1 MGMEI
6 RLLGKPAISDAGG
19 QLQAVRGYQAWALL
33 ARVLMSA
40 RPLSRQDLAAE
51 LFPETADPLG
61 SLRWCLASLRKA
73 LDCAQ
78 ALCGDPVQGL
88 LPADTRLDIHALES
102 AEFDIE
108 SAGALLEGIEPRCSP
123 AFSTW
128 LLVERERIASRIDAR
143 ICQEV
148 QRAVAVADHARAI
161 RLAQWGTRRSPFDEG
176 MHILLVKSLASA
188 GRFDAASEHVLA
200 TEKLF
205 ATELGDTPSP
215 ALRSAARRTVSSPSL
230 GVSPRAVVG
239 SLLEY
244 GLAALSAGAAEAGV
258 DCLRRA
264 VAEAEHCHDAQLQAR
279 ALVELGSA
287 LVHSV
292 RGYDNEG
299 ALVLGQAVEAA
310 QRCGAARIAATG
322 YRELGYVEAL
332 AGRRPTAASY
342 LAQALALAREP
353 GDLADVH
360 GIMGFNLVGWGQ
372 LDEGL
377 AHYRL
382 SLQLASSSGNR
393 QREGWSLGLGG
404 WAWLATGRLDEA
416 DRWLSDC
423 LKLVDELHWTA
434 FRPWPCAVLCESR
447 LRQNGDPQAIR
458 LELESAFALSCQLG
472 DPCWEA
478 AVARVLGLAYEA
490 MNDAARALQWLHE
503 ARKRCARGTDHYVA
517 LLVEIVLD
525 QARLSGKL
533 GQAAQADACTRE
545 ALSLAARAH
554 MDAHVERA
562 VQLIHQGAL
571 SRPWTPASTQA

>member
-6 RLLGKPAISDAGG
+6 RLLGKPAIIDAGR
-19 QLQAVRGYQAWALL
+19 QLQPVRGYQAWALL

-40 RPLSRQDLAAE
+40 RPLGRRDMAAE
-51 LFPETADPLG
+51 LFPETVDPLG

-73 LDCAQ
+73 LNCAQ
-78 ALCGDPVQGL
+78 ALCGDPVQSR
-88 LPADTRLDIHALES
+88 LPSDTQIDIHRLES
-102 AEFDIE
+102 ADFDIE
-108 SAGALLEGIEPRCSP
+108 SAGALLEGIAPRCSP

-143 ICQEV
+143 ICQEA
-148 QRAVAVADHARAI
+148 QRAVAVADHERAI
-161 RLAQWGTRRSPFDEG
+161 RLAQWGALRSPFDEG

-188 GRFDAASEHVLA
+188 GRFDAASDHVLA
-200 TEKLF
+200 TEKMF
-205 ATELGDTPSP
+205 DIELGEKPSA

-230 GVSPRAVVG
+230 GVSARAMVA

-264 VAEAEHCHDAQLQAR
+264 VTEAQHCHDAHLQAQ

-299 ALVLGQAVEAA
+299 AIVLGQAVESA
-310 QRCGAARIAATG
+310 QRCGAARIASTG
-322 YRELGYVEAL
+322 YRELGYVDAL
-332 AGRRPTAASY
+332 AGRRPTAAKH
-342 LAQALALAREP
+342 LAQALELAQEP
-353 GDLADVH
+353 GDLANVH
-360 GIMGFNLVGWGQ
+360 GIMGFNLVDWGK
-372 LDEGL
+372 LEEGL
-377 AHYRL
+377 AHYQM
-382 SLQLASSSGNR
+382 SLQLASSVGNR
-393 QREGWSLGLGG
+393 RREGWSLGLG
-404 WAWLATGRLDEA
+404 AWGLLAAGRLDEA
-416 DRWLSDC
+416 EHWLTDC
-423 LKLVDELHWTA
+423 LKLVDELRWTA
-434 FRPWPCAVLCESR
+434 FRPWPCAVRCESR

-478 AVARVLGLAYEA
+478 AVARVLGLSHEA
-490 MNDAARALQWLHE
+490 ANDTARALEWLRE
-503 ARKRCARGTDHYVA
+503 ARKRCVRGTDYYAA
-517 LLVEIVLD
+517 LLVEILLD
-525 QARLSGKL
+525 QARLNGKL
-533 GQAAQADACTRE
+533 GHAAQADACVRE

-562 VQLIHQGAL
+562 VQLINHAAL
-571 SRPWTPASTQA
+571 SMPGMPASSRA